1 MPMTIEDSDPY
12 YDREQ
17 TKIKHLVLEKY
28 LERFAHIVG
37 SWSRG
42 IIYIDGFS
50 GPWNTSTN
58 DFQDS
63 SFAIAL
69 RKLRAARETV
79 HKVHKK
85 DLRIECVFLEKD
97 VLAYE
102 KLEKFSMQQ
111 SDVKISPLN
120 LPFEEAIPELVR
132 LVQARKHNHFPF
144 ILIDPKGWKGFSMD
158 TIAPL
163 IRIRPCEV
171 LVNFMTGHI
180 QRFIE
185 DERDGVKASFRRLF
199 GNDAYEAQIDGKEG
213 QAREDAIVA
222 AYADRLA
229 TVGEY
234 PYVSTALVLNPV
246 KDRTHYHLVYATRD
260 IKGVDVF
267 KETERKALKLS
278 ETLRADA
285 KKKRREASSGQT
297 EMFGGQEVPET
308 EYLARLQFHFKE
320 QAAADLLGRAEQRK
334 DWSYDDLYGA
344 ALRFPTVQESFLR
357 NFLSEHGRFL
367 NLGTE
372 PVPKI
377 KRGHLFRFQ

>member
-1 MPMTIEDSDPY
+1 MSAEESDHY
-12 YDREQ
+12 YEREQ

-37 SWSRG
+37 KWSEG
-42 IIYIDGFS
+42 ILYIDGFS
-50 GPWNTSTN
+50 GPWNTAS
-58 DFQDS
+58 DDYQDS

-69 RKLRAARETV
+69 RRLRAARETV
-79 HKVHKK
+79 RKVHKK

-97 VLAYE
+97 ARAYE
-102 KLEKFSMQQ
+102 KLKKFSLQQ

-185 DERDGVKASFRRLF
+185 DERIGVKASFRRLF
-199 GNDAYEAQIDGKEG
+199 GNDAYEAQIEGKEG
-213 QAREDAIVA
+213 QEREDAIVS
-222 AYADRLA
+222 AYADRLSA
-229 TVGEY
+229 VGEY
-234 PYVSTALVLNPV
+234 PYVSTALVLNPT
-246 KDRTHYHLVYATRD
+246 KDRTHYHLVYATRE
-260 IKGVDVF
+260 IKGIEVF

-285 KKKRREASSGQT
+285 KKQRREAASGQV
-297 EMFGGQEVPET
+297 EMFGGGDIPET
-308 EYLARLQFHFKE
+308 DYLARLKGHFEAQALAKLLQMIREEKE
-320 QAAADLLGRAEQRK
+320 CH
-334 DWSYDDLYGA
+334 YDDLYAA

-357 NFLSEHGRFL
+357 EFLREHGTPL
-367 NLGTE
+367 NLGNE
-372 PVPKI
+372 RVPKI
-377 KRGHLFRFQ
+377 RRGHRFCFR